1 MTTISR
7 IAALAALSVLAAVAA
22 APAGA
27 SSSAPAVCTPT
38 VQHGV
43 LPTWA
48 RGGFSDARPKIA
60 HVTGRSG
67 AIMGIFF
74 AQPLE
79 VPPAKDHSNK
89 ILWVA
94 RVGASSG
101 IDLRI
106 AAQRMVGAHTVG
118 RPVSARRLGRTGPVD
133 HQPPLRRLLAPR
145 ASLGRAHRHARRGLR
160 PQQRVG
166 AFLNAFPIWG
176 ASHEAR
182 S

>member
-7 IAALAALSVLAAVAA
+7 ITALAAVSVLAAVAA

-106 AAQRMVGAHTVG
+106 AAQRMVGVHTVG
-118 RPVSARRLGRTGPVD
+118 GPVRRVVSGG
-133 HQPPLRRLLAPR
+133 PGPSIINLPAAGCWRLALRWGGHTDTLDV
-145 ASLGRAHRHARRGLR
+145 GYARNSG
-160 PQQRVG
+160 
-166 AFLNAFPIWG
+166 
-176 ASHEAR
+176 
-182 S
+182 